1 MSNFTVRV
9 TQRKITTL
17 DYINK
22 EFRSKQLDNKY
33 IPLYRKYR
41 PQTFAD
47 LIGQEN
53 IVHALS
59 NAIKL
64 NRIAHAYLLCGPR
77 GTGKT
82 SSARILAKSLNCQE
96 GPTLTPCGKCPACLD
111 IMNSVPVDV
120 IEIDAASN
128 RSVEDTQAIL
138 EKIQYVPVNG
148 RYKIYVID
156 EVHMLSNHAF
166 NALLKTLEEPPE
178 NVIFILATTE
188 PHKVLDTIISR
199 CQRFD
204 FRRITTD
211 DIVKRLKYIS
221 EKENI
226 NIADDALY
234 AIAKNSQGGM
244 RDALALLDQISVLSV
259 NKQIDV
265 NDINEI
271 LGKISYDT
279 LSEITQYIIDS
290 DCTKSVPLIDKI
302 YSKGNEP
309 VQIVSNLIQYFRD
322 LMIVKNCNDKNLV
335 YSLTQINEV
344 SYEKAKSQADNF
356 SVSEIIQIID
366 RLSYY
371 VTQIKD
377 TTNKYLWLELCIID
391 LTNYK
396 NLPSADNLLKRIEI
410 LESQLASG
418 NIKPA
423 VSKMP
428 VKPVSTEQVQK
439 PESQVVNKVDSIK
452 TNDNKDNNVINENTE
467 EQLNESAQVSA
478 QTPEEQ
484 EPARAKTSP
493 GNSDLH
499 ALWAS
504 IVQSIESTPNRAF
517 YSNLAHPVEI
527 TENRVVIAFSKEMF
541 VKQAKEGSKK
551 QSLTDAVSKYLNV
564 PNPIIDVVLGD
575 GAAAD
580 TKTPVLVKEAPK
592 AVEERTIAQQ
602 EEEEYHNYMESKND
616 KVSKPVTIDSSSQA
630 AMVKELFDGK
640 YIN

>member
-1 MSNFTVRV
+1 MDT
-9 TQRKITTL
+9 
-17 DYINK
+17 
-22 EFRSKQLDNKY
+22 KY

-41 PQTFAD
+41 PQTFHD

-59 NAIKL
+59 NAIEL

-82 SSARILAKSLNCQE
+82 SSARILAKSLNCKE

-111 IMNSVPVDV
+111 IMNSIPVDV

-204 FRRITTD
+204 FRRITND
-211 DIVKRLKYIS
+211 DIVKRLEYIS
-221 EKENI
+221 QQENI
-226 NIADDALY
+226 NITKDALY
-234 AIAKNSQGGM
+234 SIAKNSQGGM
-244 RDALALLDQISVLSV
+244 RDALALLDQISVLGV
-259 NKQIDV
+259 NKQIDT

-279 LSEITQYIIDS
+279 LFEVTQCIIEA
-290 DCTKSVPLIDKI
+290 DCSKSVPLIDNI
-302 YSKGNEP
+302 YAKGNEP
-309 VQIVSNLIQYFRD
+309 VQIVMNLIQYFRD
-322 LMIVKNCNDKNLV
+322 LMIVKNCSDKELV
-335 YSLTQINEV
+335 FSLTHISEMT
-344 SYEKAKSQADNF
+344 YEKTKQQAEKI

-371 VTQIKD
+371 ATQIKD

-396 NLPSADNLLKRIEI
+396 NLPSAENLLKRIEQ
-410 LESQLASG
+410 LEQQISSG
-418 NIKPA
+418 SVSVSVAPQKIA
-423 VSKMP
+423 VSKP
-428 VKPVSTEQVQK
+428 VVKEAPNIVVPRKVEETKIENNEENVNFGSGQSQK
-439 PESQVVNKVDSIK
+439 K
-452 TNDNKDNNVINENTE
+452 ENTA
-467 EQLNESAQVSA
+467 NNASMNSAANDMHSLWVSI
-478 QTPEEQ
+478 
-484 EPARAKTSP
+484 
-493 GNSDLH
+493 L
-499 ALWAS
+499 
-504 IVQSIESTPNRAF
+504 QSIDSPPNRAF
-517 YSNLAHPVEI
+517 YSNLARPVEI
-527 TENRVVIAFSKEMF
+527 SQNKVVVAFSKEMF
-541 VKQAKEGSKK
+541 VKQAREGAKH
-551 QSLTDAVSKYLNV
+551 QALVDAVSKYLNV
-564 PNPIIDVVLGD
+564 ANPDIEIITSDNIDLSKKV
-575 GAAAD
+575 
-580 TKTPVLVKEAPK
+580 TPPPTPAQKQI
-592 AVEERTIAQQ
+592 EEQNIQKQ
-602 EEEEYHNYMESKND
+602 EEEEYQAFIESKKDNPEGKKLTASD
-616 KVSKPVTIDSSSQA
+616 IDSSSQA

>member
-1 MSNFTVRV
+1 M
-9 TQRKITTL
+9 
-17 DYINK
+17 
-22 EFRSKQLDNKY
+22 ENKY

-41 PQTFAD
+41 PQTFHD

-59 NAIKL
+59 NAIEL

-82 SSARILAKSLNCQE
+82 SSARILAKSLNCKE

-111 IMNSVPVDV
+111 IMNSIPVDV

-211 DIVKRLKYIS
+211 DIVKRLEFIS

-226 NIADDALY
+226 NISKEALY

-244 RDALALLDQISVLSV
+244 RDALALLDQISVIGI
-259 NKQIDV
+259 NKQIDT

-271 LGKISYDT
+271 LGKISYTT
-279 LSEITQYIIDS
+279 LNEITQCIIDA
-290 DCTKSVPLIDKI
+290 DCSKSINLINNI
-302 YSKGNEP
+302 YAKGNEP
-309 VQIVSNLIQYFRD
+309 VQIVTNLIQYFRD
-322 LMIVKNCNDKNLV
+322 LMIIKNCSDKDLI
-335 YSLTQINEV
+335 YSLTQINEANYNQTKPQ
-344 SYEKAKSQADNF
+344 SEIF
-356 SVSEIIQIID
+356 TVSEIIQIID

-371 VTQIKD
+371 ATQIKD

-396 NLPSADNLLKRIEI
+396 NLPSAENLLKRIQD
-410 LESQLASG
+410 LEQKLNSG
-418 NIKPA
+418 NIQIQSEKIQTAQRPELKTESLKQIPPNTKETIENKTEINKTTQS
-423 VSKMP
+423 VY
-428 VKPVSTEQVQK
+428 EQVQ
-439 PESQVVNKVDSIK
+439 EA
-452 TNDNKDNNVINENTE
+452 NEN
-467 EQLNESAQVSA
+467 NEAPKQNFSDSSDIHTLWVSI
-478 QTPEEQ
+478 
-484 EPARAKTSP
+484 
-493 GNSDLH
+493 L
-499 ALWAS
+499 
-504 IVQSIESTPNRAF
+504 QSIESPPNRAF
-517 YSNLAHPVEI
+517 YSNLARPVEI
-527 TENRVVIAFSKEMF
+527 SQDKIIIAFTKEMF

-551 QSLTDAVSKYLNV
+551 QALIDAVSSYLGIKE
-564 PNPIIDVVLGD
+564 PNIEIITSDNIDL
-575 GAAAD
+575 
-580 TKTPVLVKEAPK
+580 TKKITVNTANNEKK
-592 AVEERTIAQQ
+592 QQEETDLRKQ
-602 EEEEYHNYMESKND
+602 EEEEYHAFVEAQKEENN
-616 KVSKPVTIDSSSQA
+616 TIANQSDISSQSE
-630 AMVKELFDGK
+630 MIKELFNGK
-640 YIN
+640 FID

>member
-1 MSNFTVRV
+1 M
-9 TQRKITTL
+9 
-17 DYINK
+17 
-22 EFRSKQLDNKY
+22 ENKY

-41 PQTFAD
+41 PQTFHD

-59 NAIKL
+59 NAIEL
-64 NRIAHAYLLCGPR
+64 NRIANAYLLCGPR

-82 SSARILAKSLNCQE
+82 SSARILAKSLNCKE

-166 NALLKTLEEPPE
+166 NALLKTLEEPPA

-211 DIVKRLKYIS
+211 DIVKRLEYIS
-221 EKENI
+221 QKENI
-226 NIADDALY
+226 NISKDALF

-244 RDALALLDQISVLSV
+244 RDALALLDQISVLGI
-259 NKQIDV
+259 NKQIDI

-271 LGKISYDT
+271 LGKISFDT
-279 LSEITQYIIDS
+279 LHDITKYIIS
-290 DCTKSVPLIDKI
+290 GDCTQSVPLIDNI

-309 VQIVSNLIQYFRD
+309 IQIVSNLIQYFRD
-322 LMIVKNCNDKNLV
+322 MLIVKNCSDKELI
-335 YSLTQINEV
+335 YSLTQINEINYDKIKTQ
-344 SYEKAKSQADNF
+344 SEKF

-371 VTQIKD
+371 STQIKD

-396 NLPSADNLLKRIEI
+396 NLPSAENLLKRIEE
-410 LESQLASG
+410 LESKIQSG
-418 NIKPA
+418 NFSVKSQTPNVIKPTND
-423 VSKMP
+423 SQNHFE
-428 VKPVSTEQVQK
+428 KPIQSVEKHEQPIIKEVLKQEKSSTE
-439 PESQVVNKVDSIK
+439 N
-452 TNDNKDNNVINENTE
+452 
-467 EQLNESAQVSA
+467 
-478 QTPEEQ
+478 
-484 EPARAKTSP
+484 
-493 GNSDLH
+493 NSDNSDMH
-499 ALWAS
+499 NLWVS
-504 IVQSIESTPNRAF
+504 ILQSIDSPPTRAF
-517 YSNLAHPVEI
+517 YSGLAKPVEI
-527 TENRVVIAFSKEMF
+527 SNEKIVIAFSKEMF
-541 VKQAKEGSKK
+541 VKQAKEGNKK
-551 QSLTDAVSKYLNV
+551 NAIVEAVSKYMNIKNPNIEIILSNNIDFSKKISPSALNR
-564 PNPIIDVVLGD
+564 P
-575 GAAAD
+575 
-580 TKTPVLVKEAPK
+580 KEK
-592 AVEERTIAQQ
+592 QEDEQNLTQQ
-602 EEEEYHNYMESKND
+602 EEEDYQSFIETKIKQNSDIENKENISEPENTSD
-616 KVSKPVTIDSSSQA
+616 QA
-630 AMVKELFDGK
+630 TMVKQLFDGK

>member
-1 MSNFTVRV
+1 MDT
-9 TQRKITTL
+9 
-17 DYINK
+17 
-22 EFRSKQLDNKY
+22 KY

-41 PQTFAD
+41 PQNFHD

-59 NAIKL
+59 NAIEL

-82 SSARILAKSLNCQE
+82 SSARILAKSLNCKE

-111 IMNSVPVDV
+111 IMNSIPVDV

-204 FRRITTD
+204 FRRITND
-211 DIVKRLKYIS
+211 DIVKRLEYIS
-221 EKENI
+221 QQENI
-226 NIADDALY
+226 NITKDALY
-234 AIAKNSQGGM
+234 SIAKNSQGGM
-244 RDALALLDQISVLSV
+244 RDALALLDQISVLGV
-259 NKQIDV
+259 NKQIDI

-279 LSEITQYIIDS
+279 LFEVTQCIIEA
-290 DCTKSVPLIDKI
+290 DCSKSVPLIDNI
-302 YSKGNEP
+302 YAKGNEP
-309 VQIVSNLIQYFRD
+309 VQIVTNLIQYFRD
-322 LMIVKNCNDKNLV
+322 LMIVKNCSDKELV
-335 YSLTQINEV
+335 FSLTHISELT
-344 SYEKAKSQADNF
+344 YERTKQQAEKI

-371 VTQIKD
+371 ATQIKD

-396 NLPSADNLLKRIEI
+396 NLPSAENLLKRIEQ
-410 LESQLASG
+410 LEQQISSG
-418 NIKPA
+418 VVNVSSAPQKIA
-423 VSKMP
+423 VSKP
-428 VKPVSTEQVQK
+428 VVK
-439 PESQVVNKVDSIK
+439 
-452 TNDNKDNNVINENTE
+452 E
-467 EQLNESAQVSA
+467 EQNIVIPRKVEETKIENKEEKVNADSNQIQQKENVSNNTPINSAANDMHSLWVSI
-478 QTPEEQ
+478 
-484 EPARAKTSP
+484 
-493 GNSDLH
+493 L
-499 ALWAS
+499 
-504 IVQSIESTPNRAF
+504 QSIDSPPNRAF
-517 YSNLAHPVEI
+517 YSNLARPVEI
-527 TENRVVIAFSKEMF
+527 SQNKVVVAFSKEMF
-541 VKQAKEGSKK
+541 VKQAREGAKH
-551 QSLTDAVSKYLNV
+551 QALVDAVSKYLNV
-564 PNPIIDVVLGD
+564 ANPDIEIITSDNIDLSKKV
-575 GAAAD
+575 
-580 TKTPVLVKEAPK
+580 TPPPTPAQKQI
-592 AVEERTIAQQ
+592 EEQNIQKQ
-602 EEEEYHNYMESKND
+602 DEEEYQAFIESKKENPE
-616 KVSKPVTIDSSSQA
+616 SKKLTASDIDSSSQA

>member
-1 MSNFTVRV
+1 M
-9 TQRKITTL
+9 
-17 DYINK
+17 
-22 EFRSKQLDNKY
+22 ENKY

-41 PQTFAD
+41 PQTFHD

-59 NAIKL
+59 NAIEL
-64 NRIAHAYLLCGPR
+64 DRIAHAYLLCGPR

-82 SSARILAKSLNCQE
+82 SSARILAKSLNCKE
-96 GPTLTPCGKCPACLD
+96 GPTLSPCGKCPACLD
-111 IMNSVPVDV
+111 IINSIPVDV

-211 DIVKRLKYIS
+211 DIVKRLEYIS
-221 EKENI
+221 KEENI
-226 NIADDALY
+226 NISKEALY
-234 AIAKNSQGGM
+234 SIAKNSQGGM
-244 RDALALLDQISVLSV
+244 RDALALLDQISVLGV
-259 NKQIDV
+259 NKQIDT
-265 NDINEI
+265 NDVNEI

-279 LSEITQYIIDS
+279 LQEITECILES
-290 DCTKSVPLIDKI
+290 DCSKSISLIDNI

-322 LMIVKNCNDKNLV
+322 LMIIKNCSDKELIF
-335 YSLTQINEV
+335 SLTQINEV
-344 SYEKAKSQADNF
+344 NYDKTKPIADKF
-356 SVSEIIQIID
+356 TVSEIIQIID

-371 VTQIKD
+371 ATQIKE

-396 NLPSADNLLKRIEI
+396 NLPSAENLLNRIEI
-410 LESQLASG
+410 LEAKLASG
-418 NIKPA
+418 KFVEPSIQSTSQMQK
-423 VSKMP
+423 V
-428 VKPVSTEQVQK
+428 VKPQIQEQ
-439 PESQVVNKVDSIK
+439 
-452 TNDNKDNNVINENTE
+452 
-467 EQLNESAQVSA
+467 
-478 QTPEEQ
+478 
-484 EPARAKTSP
+484 PALK
-493 GNSDLH
+493 
-499 ALWAS
+499 
-504 IVQSIESTPNRAF
+504 QSIEQPKVSIPKPVEEVKTVEIKQEKVEQPIQKQTVQSANTPVSDMQSLWVSILQSIDSPPNRAF
-517 YSNLAHPVEI
+517 YSNLARPVEI
-527 TENRVVIAFSKEMF
+527 SENKIIIAFTKEMF
-541 VKQAKEGSKK
+541 VKQAKEGAKRQALVDAISKYMNIKEPNIDVITSDNIDLSKK
-551 QSLTDAVSKYLNV
+551 IAPVTY
-564 PNPIIDVVLGD
+564 PI
-575 GAAAD
+575 
-580 TKTPVLVKEAPK
+580 KKS
-592 AVEERTIAQQ
+592 EEEKNIIQQ
-602 EEEEYHNYMESKND
+602 EEEDYHSFVEAK
-616 KVSKPVTIDSSSQA
+616 KEEQSKPQPINIDVSSQA

-640 YIN
+640 YIS

>member
-1 MSNFTVRV
+1 MDT
-9 TQRKITTL
+9 
-17 DYINK
+17 
-22 EFRSKQLDNKY
+22 KY

-41 PQTFAD
+41 PQTFHD

-59 NAIKL
+59 NAIEL

-82 SSARILAKSLNCQE
+82 SSARILAKSLNCKE
-96 GPTLTPCGKCPACLD
+96 GPTLSPCGKCPACLD

-211 DIVKRLKYIS
+211 DIVKRLEYIAQQ
-221 EKENI
+221 ENI
-226 NIADDALY
+226 NISKEALFL
-234 AIAKNSQGGM
+234 IAKNSQGGM
-244 RDALALLDQISVLSV
+244 RDALALLDQISVLGV
-259 NKQIDV
+259 NKQIDI

-271 LGKISYDT
+271 LGKISYDFIH
-279 LSEITQYIIDS
+279 EITDCFIAS
-290 DCTKSVPLIDKI
+290 DCSKSIDLINKI

-309 VQIVSNLIQYFRD
+309 VQIISNIIQYFRD
-322 LMIVKNCNDKNLV
+322 MMIAKNCSDKELI
-335 YSLTQINEV
+335 YSLTMLNEINFDKIKAQ
-344 SYEKAKSQADNF
+344 SEKF

-371 VTQIKD
+371 ATQIKD

-396 NLPSADNLLKRIEI
+396 NLPSVENLLKRIQN
-410 LESQLASG
+410 LENKIESG
-418 NIKPA
+418 NFEIHKEEKTISHIELP
-423 VSKMP
+423 K
-428 VKPVSTEQVQK
+428 TETQK
-439 PESQVVNKVDSIK
+439 TKRTSQE
-452 TNDNKDNNVINENTE
+452 VINQDNTKTTNE
-467 EQLNESAQVSA
+467 TEKEAILSEIKEQIKKSETQQESS
-478 QTPEEQ
+478 P
-484 EPARAKTSP
+484 TS
-493 GNSDLH
+493 SDINK
-499 ALWAS
+499 LWIS
-504 IVQSIESTPNRAF
+504 ILQSIDSPPNRAF
-517 YSNLAHPVEI
+517 YSNLAKPVEI
-527 TENRVVIAFSKEMF
+527 TENQITIAFNKEMF
-541 VKQAKEGSKK
+541 VKQAKEGNKK
-551 QSLTDAVSKYLNV
+551 NALVDAVSKYMNIQNPNINV
-564 PNPIIDVVLGD
+564 ILSENIDLSKKINPSDLKPKINNSNNENTI
-575 GAAAD
+575 
-580 TKTPVLVKEAPK
+580 TKH
-592 AVEERTIAQQ
+592 
-602 EEEEYHNYMESKND
+602 EEEEYQNYMEAKKEEKIQVQN
-616 KVSKPVTIDSSSQA
+616 IDSTSQA

>member
-1 MSNFTVRV
+1 M
-9 TQRKITTL
+9 
-17 DYINK
+17 
-22 EFRSKQLDNKY
+22 ENKY

-41 PQTFAD
+41 PQTFHD

-59 NAIKL
+59 KAIEL

-82 SSARILAKSLNCQE
+82 SSARILAKSLNCKE

-111 IMNSVPVDV
+111 IMNSIPVDV

-211 DIVKRLKYIS
+211 DIVKRLEYIS
-221 EKENI
+221 GQENI
-226 NIADDALY
+226 NIAKDALY

-244 RDALALLDQISVLSV
+244 RDALALLDQISVLGAS
-259 NKQIDV
+259 KQIDV
-265 NDINEI
+265 NDVNEI
-271 LGKISYDT
+271 LGKISYET
-279 LSEITQYIIDS
+279 LAEIAQYIIES

-302 YSKGNEP
+302 YAKGNEP

-322 LMIVKNCNDKNLV
+322 LMIVKNCTDKDLI
-335 YSLTQINEV
+335 YSLTQVNETN
-344 SYEKAKSQADNF
+344 YEAIKKQSESF
-356 SVSEIIQIID
+356 TVSEIIQIID

-371 VTQIKD
+371 TTQIKD

-396 NLPSADNLLKRIEI
+396 NLPSAENLLKRIEE
-410 LESQLASG
+410 LENKIASG
-418 NIKPA
+418 NIQ
-423 VSKMP
+423 VSQAQRP
-428 VKPVSTEQVQK
+428 QIQAVQK
-439 PESQVVNKVDSIK
+439 PKQ
-452 TNDNKDNNVINENTE
+452 E
-467 EQLNESAQVSA
+467 EQPKVQPQKPTFVHEQKTEIKVEEHHQPVHEEVHRQANPPQNVQSGKSSDFHNLWVSI
-478 QTPEEQ
+478 
-484 EPARAKTSP
+484 
-493 GNSDLH
+493 L
-499 ALWAS
+499 
-504 IVQSIESTPNRAF
+504 QSIESPPNRAF
-517 YSNLAHPVEI
+517 YTNLAKPIEI
-527 TENRVVIAFSKEMF
+527 SENKIVVAFSKEMF
-541 VKQAKEGSKK
+541 VKQAREGAKR
-551 QSLTDAVSKYLNV
+551 QALVDAVSKYLNIQ
-564 PNPIIDVVLGD
+564 NPVIEVVLGNNIPQ
-575 GAAAD
+575 
-580 TKTPVLVKEAPK
+580 KTTTTVTPPVQKPKEEVIDIK
-592 AVEERTIAQQ
+592 QQ
-602 EEEEYHNYMESKND
+602 EEEEYQNFVMSKD
-616 KVSKPVTIDSSSQA
+616 EQKSAPQKPVDSSSQA
-630 AMVKELFDGK
+630 AMVKDLFGGK
-640 YIN
+640 FID

>member
-1 MSNFTVRV
+1 M
-9 TQRKITTL
+9 
-17 DYINK
+17 
-22 EFRSKQLDNKY
+22 ENKY

-41 PQTFAD
+41 PQTFHD

-59 NAIKL
+59 KAIEL

-82 SSARILAKSLNCQE
+82 SSARILAKSLNCKE

-111 IMNSVPVDV
+111 IMNSIPVDV

-211 DIVKRLKYIS
+211 DIVKRLEYIS
-221 EKENI
+221 GQENI
-226 NIADDALY
+226 NIAKDALY

-244 RDALALLDQISVLSV
+244 RDALALLDQISVLGAS
-259 NKQIDV
+259 KQIDV
-265 NDINEI
+265 NDVNEI
-271 LGKISYDT
+271 LGKISYET
-279 LSEITQYIIDS
+279 LAEIAQYIIES

-302 YSKGNEP
+302 YAKGNEP

-322 LMIVKNCNDKNLV
+322 LMIVKNCTDKDLI
-335 YSLTQINEV
+335 YSLTQVNETN
-344 SYEKAKSQADNF
+344 YEAIKKQSESF
-356 SVSEIIQIID
+356 TVSEIIQIID

-371 VTQIKD
+371 TTQIKD

-396 NLPSADNLLKRIEI
+396 NLPSAENLLKRIEE
-410 LESQLASG
+410 LENKIASG
-418 NIKPA
+418 NIQ
-423 VSKMP
+423 VSQAQRP
-428 VKPVSTEQVQK
+428 QIQAVQK
-439 PESQVVNKVDSIK
+439 PKQ
-452 TNDNKDNNVINENTE
+452 E
-467 EQLNESAQVSA
+467 EQPKVQPQKPTFVHEQKPEIQV
-478 QTPEEQ
+478 EEHHQ
-484 EPARAKTSP
+484 PVHEEVHRQAEPPQNVQSGKS
-493 GNSDLH
+493 SDFH
-499 ALWAS
+499 NLWVS
-504 IVQSIESTPNRAF
+504 ILQSIESPPNRAF
-517 YSNLAHPVEI
+517 YTNLAKPIEI
-527 TENRVVIAFSKEMF
+527 SENKIVVAFNKEMF
-541 VKQAKEGSKK
+541 VKQAREGAKR
-551 QSLTDAVSKYLNV
+551 QALVDAVSKYLNIS
-564 PNPIIDVVLGD
+564 NPVIEVVLGNNIPQ
-575 GAAAD
+575 
-580 TKTPVLVKEAPK
+580 KTTTTVTPPVQKPKEEVIDIK
-592 AVEERTIAQQ
+592 QQ
-602 EEEEYHNYMESKND
+602 EEEEYQNFVMSKD
-616 KVSKPVTIDSSSQA
+616 EQKSAPQKPVDSSSQA
-630 AMVKELFDGK
+630 AMVKELFGGK
-640 YIN
+640 FID

>member
-1 MSNFTVRV
+1 M
-9 TQRKITTL
+9 
-17 DYINK
+17 
-22 EFRSKQLDNKY
+22 DNKY

-41 PQTFAD
+41 PQTFHD

-59 NAIKL
+59 NAIEL

-82 SSARILAKSLNCQE
+82 SSARILAKSLNCKE

-111 IMNSVPVDV
+111 IMNSIPVDV

-211 DIVKRLKYIS
+211 DIVKRLQYIS
-221 EKENI
+221 EQENI
-226 NIADDALY
+226 NISKEALY
-234 AIAKNSQGGM
+234 SIAKNSQGGM
-244 RDALALLDQISVLSV
+244 RDALALLDQISVLGI
-259 NKQIDV
+259 NKQIETADV
-265 NDINEI
+265 NEI
-271 LGKISYDT
+271 LGKISYDV
-279 LSEITQYIIDS
+279 LYEITEYIIASDS
-290 DCTKSVPLIDKI
+290 AKSVPLIDRI

-322 LMIVKNCNDKNLV
+322 LMILKNCTDKELI
-335 YSLTQINEV
+335 YSLTQINETN
-344 SYEKAKSQADNF
+344 YDKTKEQADKFN
-356 SVSEIIQIID
+356 VSEIIQIID

-371 VTQIKD
+371 SVQIKD

-396 NLPSADNLLKRIEI
+396 NLPSAENLMKRIET
-410 LESQLASG
+410 LETKLASG
-418 NIKPA
+418 NFTAPQSQPHAQPIQRAAAPQIAKPA
-423 VSKMP
+423 P
-428 VKPVSTEQVQK
+428 VEHEHHVQETRK
-439 PESQVVNKVDSIK
+439 VEPPKQEHHQEIKSESQIHN
-452 TNDNKDNNVINENTE
+452 
-467 EQLNESAQVSA
+467 
-478 QTPEEQ
+478 
-484 EPARAKTSP
+484 EPAAEPKPQQHMPASS
-493 GNSDLH
+493 GSNDMHS
-499 ALWAS
+499 LWVS
-504 IVQSIESTPNRAF
+504 ILQSISSPPNRAF
-517 YSNLAHPVEI
+517 YSNLARPIEI
-527 TENRVVIAFSKEMF
+527 SEEKVVIAFSKELF

-551 QSLTDAVSKYLNV
+551 QALVDAVSNYLGVKN
-564 PNPIIDVVLGD
+564 PNIEIIISDNIDLSK
-575 GAAAD
+575 
-580 TKTPVLVKEAPK
+580 KTQLPPVAEKKTEDREIVK
-592 AVEERTIAQQ
+592 Q
-602 EEEEYHNYMESKND
+602 EEAAYHEYVESK
-616 KVSKPVTIDSSSQA
+616 KEEAKKPSISSVDASSQA
-630 AMVKELFDGK
+630 AMVKDLFGGK
-640 YIN
+640 FIN

>member
-1 MSNFTVRV
+1 M
-9 TQRKITTL
+9 
-17 DYINK
+17 
-22 EFRSKQLDNKY
+22 DNKY

-41 PQTFAD
+41 PQTFHD

-59 NAIKL
+59 NAINL
-64 NRIAHAYLLCGPR
+64 NKIAHAYLLCGPR

-82 SSARILAKSLNCQE
+82 SSARILAKSLNCKE

-111 IMNSVPVDV
+111 IMNSIPVDV

-211 DIVKRLKYIS
+211 DIVKRLEYIAGE
-221 EKENI
+221 EKI
-226 NIADDALY
+226 NITKDALLS
-234 AIAKNSQGGM
+234 IAKNSQGGM
-244 RDALALLDQISVLSV
+244 RDALALLDQVSVLGA
-259 NKQIDV
+259 NKEIDA

-271 LGKISYDT
+271 LGKISYET
-279 LSEITQYIIDS
+279 LAHMTDCIIDA
-290 DCTKSVPLIDKI
+290 DCTKSVPLIDSI

-322 LMIVKNCNDKNLV
+322 LMIVKNCSDKELIF
-335 YSLTQINEV
+335 SLTQINETN
-344 SYEKAKSQADNF
+344 YDKTKQQAEKF
-356 SVSEIIQIID
+356 SLSEIIQIID

-371 VTQIKD
+371 TTQIKD

-396 NLPSADNLLKRIEI
+396 NLPSTDNLLKRIEE
-410 LESQLASG
+410 LENKIASG
-418 NIKPA
+418 NFEQHKIQLKPA
-423 VSKMP
+423 VQPIVQP
-428 VKPVSTEQVQK
+428 VQEKIENKNNIQEQSQAQEKENKPQDIVQPIQK
-439 PESQVVNKVDSIK
+439 PKQEEHQEIIPNSSGISDDMHNLWVSI
-452 TNDNKDNNVINENTE
+452 I
-467 EQLNESAQVSA
+467 
-478 QTPEEQ
+478 
-484 EPARAKTSP
+484 
-493 GNSDLH
+493 
-499 ALWAS
+499 
-504 IVQSIESTPNRAF
+504 QSIDSPPTRAF
-517 YSNLAHPVEI
+517 YSNLARPVEI
-527 TENRVVIAFSKEMF
+527 SKEQIIVAFKKEMF
-541 VKQAKEGSKK
+541 VKQAKEGNKNK
-551 QSLTDAVSKYLNV
+551 ALVDAVSKYMNIKEPNIQIVLNE
-564 PNPIIDVVLGD
+564 NIDLNKKVEI
-575 GAAAD
+575 
-580 TKTPVLVKEAPK
+580 PKEPK
-592 AVEERTIAQQ
+592 VNKEEEKNIQKQ
-602 EEEEYHNYMESKND
+602 EEEEYHAFVEAK
-616 KVSKPVTIDSSSQA
+616 KEEEEKPQIHNIDSSSQA

>member
-1 MSNFTVRV
+1 M
-9 TQRKITTL
+9 
-17 DYINK
+17 
-22 EFRSKQLDNKY
+22 ENKY

-41 PQTFAD
+41 PQTFHD

-59 NAIKL
+59 KAIEL

-82 SSARILAKSLNCQE
+82 SSARILAKSLNCKE

-111 IMNSVPVDV
+111 IMNSIPVDV

-211 DIVKRLKYIS
+211 DIVKRLEYIS
-221 EKENI
+221 GQENI
-226 NIADDALY
+226 NIAKDALY

-244 RDALALLDQISVLSV
+244 RDALALLDQISVLGAS
-259 NKQIDV
+259 KQIDV
-265 NDINEI
+265 NDVNEI
-271 LGKISYDT
+271 LGKISYET
-279 LSEITQYIIDS
+279 LAEIAQYIIES

-302 YSKGNEP
+302 YAKGNEP

-322 LMIVKNCNDKNLV
+322 LMIVKNCTDKDLI
-335 YSLTQINEV
+335 YSLTQVNETN
-344 SYEKAKSQADNF
+344 YESIKKQSESF
-356 SVSEIIQIID
+356 TVSEIIQIID

-371 VTQIKD
+371 TTQIKD

-396 NLPSADNLLKRIEI
+396 NLPSAENLLKRIEE
-410 LESQLASG
+410 LENKIASG
-418 NIKPA
+418 NIQVLQAQRPQIQA
-423 VSKMP
+423 
-428 VKPVSTEQVQK
+428 VQK
-439 PESQVVNKVDSIK
+439 PKQ
-452 TNDNKDNNVINENTE
+452 E
-467 EQLNESAQVSA
+467 EQPKVQPQKPTFVHEQKPEIQVEEHHQPVHEEVHRQA
-478 QTPEEQ
+478 EPPQTQ
-484 EPARAKTSP
+484 NVQSGKS
-493 GNSDLH
+493 SDFH
-499 ALWAS
+499 NLWVS
-504 IVQSIESTPNRAF
+504 ILQSIESPPNRAF
-517 YSNLAHPVEI
+517 YTNLAKPIEI
-527 TENRVVIAFSKEMF
+527 SENKIVVAFSKEMF
-541 VKQAKEGSKK
+541 VKQAREGAKR
-551 QSLTDAVSKYLNV
+551 QALVDAVSKYLNI
-564 PNPIIDVVLGD
+564 PNPVIEVVLGNNIPQ
-575 GAAAD
+575 
-580 TKTPVLVKEAPK
+580 KTTTTVTPPVQKPKEEVIDIK
-592 AVEERTIAQQ
+592 QQ
-602 EEEEYHNYMESKND
+602 EEEEYQNFVMSKD
-616 KVSKPVTIDSSSQA
+616 EQKSAPQKPVDSSSQA
-630 AMVKELFDGK
+630 AMVKDLFGGK
-640 YIN
+640 FID

>member
-1 MSNFTVRV
+1 MET
-9 TQRKITTL
+9 
-17 DYINK
+17 
-22 EFRSKQLDNKY
+22 KY

-41 PQTFAD
+41 PQTFHD

-64 NRIAHAYLLCGPR
+64 NRVAHAYLLCGPR

-82 SSARILAKSLNCQE
+82 SSARILAKSLNCKE

-111 IMNSVPVDV
+111 IMNSIPVDV

-211 DIVKRLKYIS
+211 DIVKRLEYIS
-221 EKENI
+221 QQENI
-226 NIADDALY
+226 NISKEALF

-244 RDALALLDQISVLSV
+244 RDALALLDQISVLGV
-259 NKQIDV
+259 NKQIEV
-265 NDINEI
+265 EDINEI
-271 LGKISYDT
+271 LGKISYET

-309 VQIVSNLIQYFRD
+309 VQIVTNLIQYFRD
-322 LMIVKNCNDKNLV
+322 LMIAKNCTDKELI
-335 YSLTQINEV
+335 YSLTALNETNFD
-344 SYEKAKSQADNF
+344 KAKEQSQAF
-356 SVSEIIQIID
+356 TVSEIITIID

-371 VTQIKD
+371 ATQIKD

-396 NLPSADNLLKRIEI
+396 NLPSAENLLKRIEQ
-410 LESQLASG
+410 LEAG
-418 NIKPA
+418 NISLQVQHEKPA
-423 VSKMP
+423 IIEVPKQTVQQSAP
-428 VKPVSTEQVQK
+428 AVQTPQVQSK
-439 PESQVVNKVDSIK
+439 QDIEPI
-452 TNDNKDNNVINENTE
+452 
-467 EQLNESAQVSA
+467 A
-478 QTPEEQ
+478 QTENKPKQPVEKNVNAE
-484 EPARAKTSP
+484 KNSSVNNTS
-493 GNSDLH
+493 DDMH
-499 ALWAS
+499 VLWVS
-504 IVQSIESTPNRAF
+504 ILQSIESPPNRAF
-517 YSNLAHPVEI
+517 YTGLARPVQI
-527 TENRVVIAFSKEMF
+527 SKDKIVIAFSKEMF
-541 VKQAKEGSKK
+541 VKQAGEGAKK
-551 QSLTDAVSKYLNV
+551 QALVDAVSSYMGIS
-564 PNPIIDVVLGD
+564 NPKIEIILSESIDLSKKVTLP
-575 GAAAD
+575 APE
-580 TKTPVLVKEAPK
+580 PVKNN
-592 AVEERTIAQQ
+592 EELDIIKQ
-602 EEEEYHNYMESKND
+602 EEEDYHNYSQIKNQEKELPKAPD
-616 KVSKPVTIDSSSQA
+616 EISSQA
-630 AMVKELFDGK
+630 EMVKQLFDGK
-640 YIN
+640 IIS

>member
-1 MSNFTVRV
+1 M
-9 TQRKITTL
+9 
-17 DYINK
+17 
-22 EFRSKQLDNKY
+22 ENKY

-41 PQTFAD
+41 PQTFHD

-59 NAIKL
+59 KAIEL

-82 SSARILAKSLNCQE
+82 SSARILAKSLNCKE

-111 IMNSVPVDV
+111 IMNSIPVDV

-211 DIVKRLKYIS
+211 DIVKRLEYIS
-221 EKENI
+221 GQENI
-226 NIADDALY
+226 NIAKDALY

-244 RDALALLDQISVLSV
+244 RDALALLDQISVLGAS
-259 NKQIDV
+259 KQIDV
-265 NDINEI
+265 NDVNEI
-271 LGKISYDT
+271 LGKISYET
-279 LSEITQYIIDS
+279 LAEIAQYIIES

-302 YSKGNEP
+302 YAKGNEP

-322 LMIVKNCNDKNLV
+322 LMIVKNCTDKDLI
-335 YSLTQINEV
+335 YSLTQVNETN
-344 SYEKAKSQADNF
+344 YEAIKKQSESF
-356 SVSEIIQIID
+356 TVSEIIQIID

-371 VTQIKD
+371 TTQIKD

-396 NLPSADNLLKRIEI
+396 NLPSAENLLKRIEE
-410 LESQLASG
+410 LENKIASG
-418 NIKPA
+418 NIQ
-423 VSKMP
+423 VSQAQRP
-428 VKPVSTEQVQK
+428 QIQAVQK
-439 PESQVVNKVDSIK
+439 PKQ
-452 TNDNKDNNVINENTE
+452 E
-467 EQLNESAQVSA
+467 EQAKVQPQKPTFVHEQKPEIKVEEHRQPVHEEVHRQAEPLQTQNVQSGKSSDFHNLWVSI
-478 QTPEEQ
+478 
-484 EPARAKTSP
+484 
-493 GNSDLH
+493 L
-499 ALWAS
+499 
-504 IVQSIESTPNRAF
+504 QSIESPPNRAF
-517 YSNLAHPVEI
+517 YTNLAKPIEI
-527 TENRVVIAFSKEMF
+527 SENKIVVAFSKEMF
-541 VKQAKEGSKK
+541 VKQAREGAKR
-551 QSLTDAVSKYLNV
+551 QALVDAVSKYLNI
-564 PNPIIDVVLGD
+564 PNPVIEVVLGNNIPQ
-575 GAAAD
+575 
-580 TKTPVLVKEAPK
+580 KTTTTVTPPVQKPKEEVIDIK
-592 AVEERTIAQQ
+592 QQ
-602 EEEEYHNYMESKND
+602 EEEEYQNFVMSKD
-616 KVSKPVTIDSSSQA
+616 EQKSAPQKPVDSSSQA
-630 AMVKELFDGK
+630 AMVKDLFGGK
-640 YIN
+640 FID

>member
-1 MSNFTVRV
+1 MDT
-9 TQRKITTL
+9 
-17 DYINK
+17 
-22 EFRSKQLDNKY
+22 KY

-41 PQTFAD
+41 PQTFHD

-59 NAIKL
+59 NAIEL

-82 SSARILAKSLNCQE
+82 SSARILAKSLNCKE

-111 IMNSVPVDV
+111 IMNSIPVDV

-204 FRRITTD
+204 FRRITND
-211 DIVKRLKYIS
+211 DIVKRLEYIS
-221 EKENI
+221 QKENI
-226 NIADDALY
+226 NITKDALY
-234 AIAKNSQGGM
+234 SIAKNSQGGM
-244 RDALALLDQISVLSV
+244 RDALALLDQISVLGV
-259 NKQIDV
+259 NKQIDT

-279 LSEITQYIIDS
+279 LFEVTQCIIEA
-290 DCTKSVPLIDKI
+290 DCSKSVPLIDNI
-302 YSKGNEP
+302 YAKGNEP
-309 VQIVSNLIQYFRD
+309 VQIVMNLVQYFRD
-322 LMIVKNCNDKNLV
+322 LMIVKNCSDKELV
-335 YSLTQINEV
+335 FSLTHISEV
-344 SYEKAKSQADNF
+344 TYDRTKQQAEKI

-371 VTQIKD
+371 ATQIKD

-396 NLPSADNLLKRIEI
+396 NLPSAENLLKRIEQ
-410 LESQLASG
+410 LEQQISSG
-418 NIKPA
+418 NVNVSSVPQKIA
-423 VSKMP
+423 VSKP
-428 VKPVSTEQVQK
+428 VVK
-439 PESQVVNKVDSIK
+439 
-452 TNDNKDNNVINENTE
+452 E
-467 EQLNESAQVSA
+467 E
-478 QTPEEQ
+478 T
-484 EPARAKTSP
+484 
-493 GNSDLH
+493 
-499 ALWAS
+499 S
-504 IVQSIESTPNRAF
+504 IVIPRKVEETKSENNEEKVNADSNQSQQKENISNNNSINSPANDMHSLWVSILQSIDSPPNRAF
-517 YSNLAHPVEI
+517 YSNLARPVEI
-527 TENRVVIAFSKEMF
+527 SQNKVVVAFSKEMF
-541 VKQAKEGSKK
+541 VKQAREGAKH
-551 QSLTDAVSKYLNV
+551 QALVDAVSKYLNIS
-564 PNPIIDVVLGD
+564 NPDIEIITSDNIDLSKKV
-575 GAAAD
+575 
-580 TKTPVLVKEAPK
+580 TPPPTQAQKQI
-592 AVEERTIAQQ
+592 EEQNIQKQ
-602 EEEEYHNYMESKND
+602 DEEEYQAFMEAKKENPD
-616 KVSKPVTIDSSSQA
+616 GKKLTAADIDSSSQA

>member
-1 MSNFTVRV
+1 MET
-9 TQRKITTL
+9 
-17 DYINK
+17 
-22 EFRSKQLDNKY
+22 KY

-41 PQTFAD
+41 PQTFHD

-59 NAIKL
+59 NAIEL

-82 SSARILAKSLNCQE
+82 SSARILAKSLNCKE
-96 GPTLTPCGKCPACLD
+96 GPTLSPCGKCPACLD
-111 IMNSVPVDV
+111 VMNSIPVDV

-204 FRRITTD
+204 YRRITTD
-211 DIVKRLKYIS
+211 DIVKRLEYIS
-221 EKENI
+221 NQENI
-226 NIADDALY
+226 NIAKDALY

-244 RDALALLDQISVLSV
+244 RDALALLDQISVLGI

-265 NDINEI
+265 NDINEM

-279 LSEITQYIIDS
+279 LSEVAQYIIES
-290 DCTKSVPLIDKI
+290 DCAKSVPLIDMI

-309 VQIVSNLIQYFRD
+309 VQIVANLIQYFRD
-322 LMIVKNCNDKNLV
+322 LMIVKNCTDKELV

-344 SYEKAKSQADNF
+344 NYTKTKEQSDKF
-356 SVSEIIQIID
+356 TVSEIIQIID

-371 VTQIKD
+371 ATQIKE

-396 NLPSADNLLKRIEI
+396 NLPSAENLLNRIQV
-410 LESQLASG
+410 LEEKIASG
-418 NIKPA
+418 NFEVSSAPRAIAPAIQKPA
-423 VSKMP
+423 VEQPRP
-428 VKPVSTEQVQK
+428 VVQPRPV
-439 PESQVVNKVDSIK
+439 
-452 TNDNKDNNVINENTE
+452 
-467 EQLNESAQVSA
+467 
-478 QTPEEQ
+478 EQ
-484 EPARAKTSP
+484 ERVSSP
-493 GNSDLH
+493 IQRENPVQERTQQPQQEQTTPVMSQSGGNDLH
-499 ALWAS
+499 SLWVS
-504 IVQSIESTPNRAF
+504 ILQSIDSPPNRAF
-517 YSNLAHPVEI
+517 YSNLAKPVEI
-527 TENRVVIAFSKEMF
+527 TDNKVVVAFTKEMF
-541 VKQAKEGSKK
+541 VKQAREGAKNVA
-551 QSLTDAVSKYLNV
+551 LVDAVKRYLNV
-564 PNPIIDVVLGD
+564 SNPIIEIITSDNIDLSQKVVV
-575 GAAAD
+575 
-580 TKTPVLVKEAPK
+580 PPPAPK
-592 AVEERTIAQQ
+592 KVEEQTIQKQ
-602 EEEEYHNYMESKND
+602 EEEEYQAFVEGQKEEKKNPQM
-616 KVSKPVTIDSSSQA
+616 PVDSSSQA
-630 AMVKELFDGK
+630 AMVKNLFDGK
-640 YIN
+640 YID

>member
-1 MSNFTVRV
+1 MDT
-9 TQRKITTL
+9 
-17 DYINK
+17 
-22 EFRSKQLDNKY
+22 KY

-41 PQTFAD
+41 PQTFHD

-59 NAIKL
+59 NAIEL

-82 SSARILAKSLNCQE
+82 SSARILAKSLNCKE
-96 GPTLTPCGKCPACLD
+96 GPTLSPCGKCPACLD
-111 IMNSVPVDV
+111 VMNSIPVDV

-211 DIVKRLKYIS
+211 DIVNRLEYIS
-221 EKENI
+221 KQENI
-226 NIADDALY
+226 NIAREALY

-244 RDALALLDQISVLSV
+244 RDALALLDQISVLGV
-259 NKQIDV
+259 NKQIDT

-279 LSEITQYIIDS
+279 LSELTECIISS
-290 DCTKSVPLIDKI
+290 DCAKSVPLIDSI

-322 LMIVKNCNDKNLV
+322 LMIVKNCTDKELV
-335 YSLTQINEV
+335 YSLTQINEIN
-344 SYEKAKSQADNF
+344 YEKTHIQAQKF
-356 SVSEIIQIID
+356 TVSEIIQIID

-371 VTQIKD
+371 TTQIKD

-396 NLPSADNLLKRIEI
+396 NLPSVESLIKRVDE
-410 LESQLASG
+410 LEQKLASG
-418 NIKPA
+418 NIT
-423 VSKMP
+423 VSNAN
-428 VKPVSTEQVQK
+428 VQVQK
-439 PESQVVNKVDSIK
+439 PQIVEQPKVEVKRPEVAQIQREAAPVQKPTVTPPIQREEREMSAPKPAAGVDAGVHGLWVSI
-452 TNDNKDNNVINENTE
+452 
-467 EQLNESAQVSA
+467 L
-478 QTPEEQ
+478 
-484 EPARAKTSP
+484 
-493 GNSDLH
+493 
-499 ALWAS
+499 
-504 IVQSIESTPNRAF
+504 QSIDSPPTKAF
-517 YSNLAHPVEI
+517 YTIAKPVEI
-527 TENRVVIAFSKEMF
+527 SEEKIVIAFPNESFVEKEKGRRSAF
-541 VKQAKEGSKK
+541 EAAI
-551 QSLTDAVSKYLNV
+551 TKYLNIKN
-564 PNPIIDVVLGD
+564 PNISVMVGTNIQPV
-575 GAAAD
+575 
-580 TKTPVLVKEAPK
+580 KTTLTPPPTPAQKQ
-592 AVEERTIAQQ
+592 VEEQNLQKQ
-602 EEEEYHNYMESKND
+602 EEEEYHAFVESKKD
-616 KVSKPVTIDSSSQA
+616 EAEKQKIAKAVDSSSQA
-630 AMVKELFDGK
+630 AMVRELFDGK
-640 YIN
+640 YID

>member
-1 MSNFTVRV
+1 
-9 TQRKITTL
+9 
-17 DYINK
+17 
-22 EFRSKQLDNKY
+22 LDNKY

-41 PQTFAD
+41 PQTFHD

-59 NAIKL
+59 NAIEL
-64 NRIAHAYLLCGPR
+64 NRISHAYLLCGPR

-82 SSARILAKSLNCQE
+82 SSARILAKSLNCKE

-111 IMNSVPVDV
+111 IMNSIPVDV

-211 DIVKRLKYIS
+211 DIVKRLEYIS
-221 EKENI
+221 NQENI
-226 NIADDALY
+226 NISKDALY
-234 AIAKNSQGGM
+234 CIAKNSQGGM
-244 RDALALLDQISVLSV
+244 RDALALLDQISVLGV
-259 NKQIDV
+259 NKQIDTADV
-265 NDINEI
+265 NEI

-279 LSEITQYIIDS
+279 LNEITQCIIES
-290 DCTKSVPLIDKI
+290 DCSKSVSLIDNI

-309 VQIVSNLIQYFRD
+309 VQIVTNLIQYFRD
-322 LMIVKNCNDKNLV
+322 LMIVKNCSDKELI

-344 SYEKAKSQADNF
+344 NYERTKQQTDKF
-356 SVSEIIQIID
+356 TVSEIIQIID

-371 VTQIKD
+371 ATQIKD

-396 NLPSADNLLKRIEI
+396 NLPSAENLLKRIET
-410 LESQLASG
+410 LENQIASG
-418 NIKPA
+418 VPVSAKTAAVNQPAAEKPQIRPETVNKEIQHNVNLDEPVKKIQELKQEETAPA
-423 VSKMP
+423 VNTVKTAAMP
-428 VKPVSTEQVQK
+428 SMPEQK
-439 PESQVVNKVDSIK
+439 A
-452 TNDNKDNNVINENTE
+452 T
-467 EQLNESAQVSA
+467 A
-478 QTPEEQ
+478 Q
-484 EPARAKTSP
+484 EPAPKANDMHS
-493 GNSDLH
+493 
-499 ALWAS
+499 LWVS
-504 IVQSIESTPNRAF
+504 ILQSIDSPPNRAF
-517 YSNLAHPVEI
+517 YSNLARPVEI
-527 TENRVVIAFSKEMF
+527 SENKIVVAFSKEMF
-541 VKQAKEGSKK
+541 VKQAKEGAKR
-551 QSLTDAVSKYLNV
+551 QALVDAVSKYLNIS
-564 PNPIIDVVLGD
+564 NPVIDVITSDNIDLS
-575 GAAAD
+575 
-580 TKTPVLVKEAPK
+580 KKITPPPTPAQK
-592 AVEERTIAQQ
+592 AVEEQNIQKQ
-602 EEEEYHNYMESKND
+602 EEEEYHSFVESK
-616 KVSKPVTIDSSSQA
+616 KAEEQKAVTAADIDVSSQA

-640 YIN
+640 FIN

>member
-1 MSNFTVRV
+1 MDT
-9 TQRKITTL
+9 
-17 DYINK
+17 
-22 EFRSKQLDNKY
+22 KY

-41 PQTFAD
+41 PQTFHD

-59 NAIKL
+59 NAIEL

-82 SSARILAKSLNCQE
+82 SSARILAKSLNCKE

-111 IMNSVPVDV
+111 IMNSIPVDV

-211 DIVKRLKYIS
+211 DIVKRLEFIS

-226 NIADDALY
+226 NISKEALY

-244 RDALALLDQISVLSV
+244 RDALALLDQISVLGI
-259 NKQIDV
+259 NKQIDT

-271 LGKISYDT
+271 LGKISYET
-279 LSEITQYIIDS
+279 LHEITEYIISS
-290 DCTKSVPLIDKI
+290 DCAKSIPLIDTI

-322 LMIVKNCNDKNLV
+322 LMITKNCTDKELI
-335 YSLTQINEV
+335 YSLTRINEV
-344 SYEKAKSQADNF
+344 NYEKTKKQSESF
-356 SVSEIIQIID
+356 TVSEIIQIID

-371 VTQIKD
+371 ATQIKD

-396 NLPSADNLLKRIEI
+396 NLPSAENLLKRIEE
-410 LESQLASG
+410 LEQKLATG
-418 NIKPA
+418 DFKPA
-423 VSKMP
+423 IQSPQITVAKP
-428 VKPVSTEQVQK
+428 IVEQPKFEPPKFETRKNEDAKPVQQIE
-439 PESQVVNKVDSIK
+439 KV
-452 TNDNKDNNVINENTE
+452 
-467 EQLNESAQVSA
+467 ESAPKTEPEKQSA
-478 QTPEEQ
+478 PIQQSQT
-484 EPARAKTSP
+484 T
-493 GNSDLH
+493 GGTNSHDL
-499 ALWAS
+499 WIS
-504 IVQSIESTPNRAF
+504 ILQSIDSPPNRAF
-517 YSNLAHPVEI
+517 YSNLARPVEI
-527 TENRVVIAFSKEMF
+527 TEEKIVIAFSKEMF

-551 QSLTDAVSKYLNV
+551 TALVDAVSKYLNIKN
-564 PNPIIDVVLGD
+564 PNIEIILSDNIDL
-575 GAAAD
+575 
-580 TKTPVLVKEAPK
+580 TKKIPSTPVNQAPK
-592 AVEERTIAQQ
+592 EDEKTIQKQ
-602 EEEEYHNYMESKND
+602 EEEEYHAFVESK
-616 KVSKPVTIDSSSQA
+616 KEEETKPKMPNIDSSSQA

-640 YIN
+640 YIS